1 MSAPRQRP
9 VWAFPLV
16 IVAVLAVAAAL
27 IVGITGLFANPVQG
41 VNADGTT
48 TLRGSF
54 EPYRCTRDRCEGYVQ
69 PGARS
74 VFVRFPEGCPPP
86 ARASQVTLRARPARD
101 LGSAAYRAVG
111 CA

>member
-9 VWAFPLV
+9 AWAFPLV

-48 TLRGSF
+48 TLHGSF

-69 PGARS
+69 AGACS
-74 VFVRFPEGCPPP
+74 VFVRFPDGCPPP
-86 ARASQVTLRARPARD
+86 ARATRCRS
-101 LGSAAYRAVG
+101 
-111 CA
+111 